1 MYKFFAGVLLTLAS
15 ITIASD
21 FKNSEWSE
29 PVNLGSINSPFNE
42 QNIFLTKDQ
51 LTIYFTSDRPG
62 GFGGLDIY
70 VSHRASVYSAWQTP
84 MNLGPPVNTSTNDFG
99 PNLSIDGHLL
109 FFASARPGGFGGA
122 DIYVS
127 HRDDP
132 NDDFAWGTPV
142 NVGPPINT
150 ANAEQAPFYLQNA
163 EDGSGNLY
171 FNRGLQVIQA
181 ADIYYASVTRDGE
194 AQGDVVFVAELSS
207 PVNDF
212 AVTIRKDG
220 RETFFTSPR
229 PGTIGGNDIWT
240 STRRSIH
247 DPWETPRNA
256 GAPLNT
262 VFNDGTPHLTFDG
275 RALFFASN
283 RPAGL
288 GGNDMWMS
296 TRTQGGD

>member
-1 MYKFFAGVLLTLAS
+1 MYKIFAGVLLTVAS

-84 MNLGPPVNTSTNDFG
+84 MNLGPPVNTATNDFG

-132 NDDFAWGTPV
+132 NDHFAW
-142 NVGPPINT
+142 
-150 ANAEQAPFYLQNA
+150 
-163 EDGSGNLY
+163 
-171 FNRGLQVIQA
+171 
-181 ADIYYASVTRDGE
+181 
-194 AQGDVVFVAELSS
+194 
-207 PVNDF
+207 
-212 AVTIRKDG
+212 
-220 RETFFTSPR
+220 
-229 PGTIGGNDIWT
+229 
-240 STRRSIH
+240 
-247 DPWETPRNA
+247 
-256 GAPLNT
+256 
-262 VFNDGTPHLTFDG
+262 
-275 RALFFASN
+275 
-283 RPAGL
+283 
-288 GGNDMWMS
+288 
-296 TRTQGGD
+296 

>member
-1 MYKFFAGVLLTLAS
+1 
-15 ITIASD
+15 
-21 FKNSEWSE
+21 
-29 PVNLGSINSPFNE
+29 
-42 QNIFLTKDQ
+42 
-51 LTIYFTSDRPG
+51 
-62 GFGGLDIY
+62 
-70 VSHRASVYSAWQTP
+70 
-84 MNLGPPVNTSTNDFG
+84 MNLGPPVNTATNDFG

-247 DPWETPRNA
+247 DPWETPQTPELRSILFSMT
-256 GAPLNT
+256 APRT
-262 VFNDGTPHLTFDG
+262 SHSTDVRYFSRQIG
-275 RALFFASN
+275 
-283 RPAGL
+283 RPAWAEMTCGCPL
-288 GGNDMWMS
+288 GHRVAIRRCAYIPPLRM
-296 TRTQGGD
+296 